1 MHCSARFEV
10 YVCFFWSLV
19 CSFFTYKKTG
29 FIFVC
34 KVRTG
39 MLIFKFI
46 YGIREKDV
54 DIAFAQESI
63 DEYKVLCV
71 LNCLPGFDFQ

>member
-1 MHCSARFEV
+1 
-10 YVCFFWSLV
+10 
-19 CSFFTYKKTG
+19 
-29 FIFVC
+29 
-34 KVRTG
+34 

-71 LNCLPGFDFQ
+71 LNCLLGFDFQ